1 MEVRALAVERRE
13 PLVRRQPARV
23 PVPEVACFLQD
34 VLGQR
39 LAAEAV
45 GVRDPKA
52 VGAWAR
58 GARLPHPQTAIH
70 LRHAYEVV
78 QLLLEQEGAE
88 TVRAWFAGMN
98 PELDDRSPA
107 SQMAAQPAAVVGAAR
122 AFLAG

>member
-1 MEVRALAVERRE
+1 MAVELRE
-13 PLVRRQPARV
+13 RPVRRQPARV
-23 PVPEVACFLQD
+23 PVSESARCLQD

-58 GARLPHPQTAIH
+58 GARRPHPQTAVR
-70 LRHAYEVV
+70 LRCAYEVV
-78 QLLLEQEGAE
+78 QLLLEQEGTE

-98 PELDDRSPA
+98 PDLHDRSPA
-107 SQMAAQPAAVVGAAR
+107 SLLSTDPVAVVGAAL

>member
-1 MEVRALAVERRE
+1 MAIEARER
-13 PLVRRQPARV
+13 PARRQPARV
-23 PVPEVACFLQD
+23 PVPEVARCLQD

-52 VGAWAR
+52 VGVWAR
-58 GARLPHPQTAIH
+58 GARMPHPQTALH
-70 LRHAYEVV
+70 LRHAYEVI
-78 QLLLEQEGAE
+78 QLLLEREGTE

-107 SQMAAQPAAVVGAAR
+107 SLLAVNPAAVVGAAR
-122 AFLAG
+122 AFLAS

>member
-1 MEVRALAVERRE
+1 MAIEMPER
-13 PLVRRQPARV
+13 PGRRQLARV
-23 PVPEVACFLQD
+23 PVPEVARCLQD

-39 LAAEAV
+39 LAAETV

-58 GARLPHPQTAIH
+58 GTRTPHPQTALH

-78 QLLLEQEGAE
+78 QLLLEQEGAA

-98 PELDDRSPA
+98 PEVDDCSPA
-107 SQMAAQPAAVVGAAR
+107 SLPVANPAAVVSAAR

>member
-1 MEVRALAVERRE
+1 MAIEAHSR
-13 PLVRRQPARV
+13 PPRRQPARV
-23 PVPEVACFLQD
+23 PVPEVARCLQD

-58 GARLPHPQTAIH
+58 GARAPHPATTLH

-88 TVRAWFAGMN
+88 TVRAWFGGMN

-107 SQMAAQPAAVVGAAR
+107 SLLAADPAAVVGAAR
-122 AFLAG
+122 AFLAS

>member
-1 MEVRALAVERRE
+1 MAIEAFER
-13 PLVRRQPARV
+13 PVRRHPARV
-23 PVPEVACFLQD
+23 PVPEIARCVQA

-39 LAAEAV
+39 LAAEAA

-58 GARLPHPQTAIH
+58 GAREPHPQTAVH
-70 LRHAYEVV
+70 LRHTYEVV
-78 QLLLEQEGAE
+78 QLLLEREGPE

-98 PELDDRSPA
+98 PDLDDHSPA
-107 SQMAAQPAAVVGAAR
+107 SLLATDPVAVVGAAR

>member
-1 MEVRALAVERRE
+1 MAIEMCNR
-13 PLVRRQPARV
+13 PVRRQVARV
-23 PVPEVACFLQD
+23 PVPEVARCLQE

-52 VGAWAR
+52 VGAWIR
-58 GARLPHPQTAIH
+58 GGRTPHPQTARH

-78 QLLLEQEGAE
+78 QLLLEQEGAQ

-107 SQMAAQPAAVVGAAR
+107 SQLASNPAAVVGAAR